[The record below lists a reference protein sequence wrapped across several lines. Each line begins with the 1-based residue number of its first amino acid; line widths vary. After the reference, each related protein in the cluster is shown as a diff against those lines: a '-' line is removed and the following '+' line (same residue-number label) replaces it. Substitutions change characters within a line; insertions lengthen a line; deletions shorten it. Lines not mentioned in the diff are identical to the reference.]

1 MSILANPV
9 SFSRSDTEHSIGARP
24 LSLADHKA
32 RWGQR
37 SVATAALVDVVSAAN
52 LRGRGGA
59 HFPAAIKWRSA
70 IAANVDTVVANAAE
84 SEPASVKDAAL
95 WQSQPH
101 LVIDGIQ
108 STVEAV
114 GARRAVVWLH
124 AGAHATAAAI
134 ATARAERIAD
144 GEYGLDLEVVMAPAR
159 YLSGESSSI
168 IRALRGQ
175 SAIPGFSHRGERA
188 WGSGPAVLVHN
199 TETLARV
206 GALTRDNADT
216 NSSTMVS
223 VTFAGQRTAHDVSA
237 TTTFRELL
245 TPIGEPAA
253 VLIGGYGGQWVDWAR
268 IADLP
273 IDDTIL
279 ATHGLLLGAGVI
291 APLPTDVCG
300 LLETS
305 RIVNWMAGESAR
317 QCGPC
322 LYGLAAIASDLR
334 GIAGLRTNRK
344 AVRQLREHLELVAG
358 RGACSHPD
366 GVVGLVLS
374 ALETFESEVESHTKG
389 KCTAGYHRGVL
400 PLPGEAIA

>member
-1 MSILANPV
+1 MSILSGPV
-9 SFSRSDTEHSIGARP
+9 SFSRSDTEHSIGVRP
-24 LSLADHKA
+24 LSLGEHRA

-37 SVATAALVDVVSAAN
+37 AIATSALVDVVSAAN

-70 IAANVDTVVANAAE
+70 MAANVNTVVANAAE

-108 STVEAV
+108 STAEAV

-168 IRALRGQ
+168 IRGLRGQ
-175 SAIPGFSHRGERA
+175 QAIPGFSQRGQRA
-188 WGSGPAVLVHN
+188 WGDGPAVLVHN

-206 GALTRDNADT
+206 GALVRGVTDT
-216 NSSTMVS
+216 NASTLVT

-237 TTTFRELL
+237 RTTFRELL
-245 TPIGEPAA
+245 APIGEPAA
-253 VLIGGYGGQWVDWAR
+253 VLIGGYGGQWVAWPR
-268 IADLP
+268 IANLP
-273 IDDTIL
+273 IDDTVLKDQGIQ
-279 ATHGLLLGAGVI
+279 LGAGVI
-291 APLPTDVCG
+291 APLPLDVCG

-305 RIVNWMAGESAR
+305 RIVNWMAGQSAR

-322 LYGLAAIASDLR
+322 LYGLAAIAGDLR
-334 GIAGLRTNRK
+334 AIAGLRSSRK
-344 AVRQLREHLELVAG
+344 AVRALRDHLELVAG
-358 RGACSHPD
+358 RGACAHPD

-374 ALETFESEVESHTKG
+374 AMETFESELESHMKG
-389 KCTAGYHRGVL
+389 RCTAGYHRGVL
-400 PLPGEAIA
+400 PLPDEVA

>member
-1 MSILANPV
+1 MTLLASPV

-24 LSLADHKA
+24 LSLTEHRAQ
-32 RWGQR
+32 WGHR
-37 SVATAALVDVVSAAN
+37 SVAPSSLIDLVSAAN

-59 HFPAAIKWRSA
+59 YFPAAIKWRSA
-70 IAANVDTVVANAAE
+70 IAGRVDTVVANAAE

-124 AGAHATAAAI
+124 ADAHATAATI

-188 WGSGPAVLVHN
+188 WGTGPAVLVHN

-206 GALTRDNADT
+206 GLLARESADT
-216 NSSTMVS
+216 EASTMVT
-223 VTFAGQRTAHDVSA
+223 VTFAGQRTAHDVQS

-245 TPIGEPAA
+245 AYIGEPAA

-273 IDDTIL
+273 IDDTVL
-279 ATHGLLLGAGVI
+279 SSHGLHLGAGVI
-291 APLPTDVCG
+291 APLPHDVCG
-300 LLETS
+300 ILETS

-322 LYGLAAIASDLR
+322 LYGLAAIAGDLR
-334 GIAGLRTNRK
+334 ALAGLRSSRR
-344 AVRQLREHLELVAG
+344 AVRQLRDHLDLVAG

-374 ALETFESEVESHTKG
+374 GLETFESEVDSHAKG